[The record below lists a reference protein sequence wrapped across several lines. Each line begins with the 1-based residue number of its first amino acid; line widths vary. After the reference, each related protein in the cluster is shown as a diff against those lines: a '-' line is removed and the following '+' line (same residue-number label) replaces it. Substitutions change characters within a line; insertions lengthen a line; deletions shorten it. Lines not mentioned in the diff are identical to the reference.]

1 MLIGDKDLVH
11 PYFVPLK
18 LSCQV
23 NAQLER
29 WLRSCYSKLASQ
41 DLKVNFEFE
50 KGVGIT
56 ANSKWLTNSYSY
68 QLQATNTEYAT
79 LRIINFLKPNI
90 CTYQ

>member
-11 PYFVPLK
+11 LHFVPLK

-23 NAQLER
+23 NVQLER

-50 KGVGIT
+50 KGVGI
-56 ANSKWLTNSYSY
+56 AAKSKWLASSYS
-68 QLQATNTEYAT
+68 
-79 LRIINFLKPNI
+79 
-90 CTYQ
+90 